1 VFDFAARR
9 LLFFVI
15 SSIVILPGLISL
27 VLPGGINP
35 GIDFT
40 SGSIF
45 SLRFDGSVDQSQL
58 RQAFADL
65 HHPEAIIQR
74 SEDVYLVRTFPLAPE
89 ARDDTGAVVQG
100 SERQGI
106 EDALGA
112 KFGSVAVVG
121 FDAVSPLVAREIVQR
136 SVLAVLAASV
146 GILLYL
152 WYAFRSVAHAWRYGV
167 CAVAALA
174 HDVVVLLGIFS
185 LLGRFFAIEI
195 DSLFITAML
204 IVIGFSVHDTII
216 VFDRIRENASTFAG
230 AAFATIVNHSLMQ
243 TLARSLITSL
253 TLLLAMLSVLLFGGV
268 TIRSFVI
275 AVLIGVTSGTYSS
288 IFNASM
294 LLVAWEEG
302 RPAHGP
308 SPAAMPSPPVPEPPA
323 RRSAEAAPAAP
334 GTTTRG
340 RNRPSAP
347 PAQSGN
353 PARLAGRPGR

>member
-1 VFDFAARR
+1 VFDFARR
-9 LLFFVI
+9 RVLFFLI
-15 SSIVILPGLISL
+15 SAVVILPGLISL
-27 VLPGGINP
+27 ALPGGITP

-45 SLRFDGSVDQSQL
+45 SLRFEEPVDQGQL
-58 RQAFADL
+58 RQTFADL

-74 SEDVYLVRTFPLAPE
+74 SEDLFLVRTFPLAPE
-89 ARDDTGAVVQG
+89 TRDDTGTVLQG
-100 SERQGI
+100 SERQLI
-106 EDALGA
+106 EDALRARFGA
-112 KFGSVAVVG
+112 VTVVG

-136 SVLAVLAASV
+136 SVLAVLAACV

-152 WYAFRSVAHAWRYGV
+152 SYAFRKVDHAWRYGV

-216 VFDRIRENASTFAG
+216 VFDRIRENSGTFAG
-230 AAFATIVNHSLMQ
+230 EPFPTIVNHSLMQ
-243 TLARSLITSL
+243 TLDRSLITSL
-253 TLLLAMLSVLLFGGV
+253 TLILAMLSVLLFGGV
-268 TIRSFVI
+268 TIRSFAI

-294 LLVAWEEG
+294 LLVAWDKG
-302 RPAHGP
+302 RPARLPARTAIPSWSAQGVP
-308 SPAAMPSPPVPEPPA
+308 AGRSGEASPAVKTLTISAGNRPMAVQTSGANPG
-323 RRSAEAAPAAP
+323 RSA
-334 GTTTRG
+334 GK
-340 RNRPSAP
+340 
-347 PAQSGN
+347 
-353 PARLAGRPGR
+353 AGR